1 MERALGSRYRLGESL
16 GSGAMGQVYAGAD
29 PEGQEFAF
37 KVLRSDL
44 TGNPDVVARFLQER
58 SILVGLRHPNLV
70 GVHDLVVE
78 GETVAIVMDLV
89 RGGDLR
95 GHLTRSGPLLPS
107 EVARIG
113 ASVASALAAVH
124 AAGVV
129 HRDVKPENILMAG
142 TTPRLTDFGISR
154 LVSGSD
160 IGRSSLLA
168 GTPQYVAPELAEGLE
183 ATPAADLYSLGI
195 VLYELCCGVT
205 PFAGGSMLAVIR
217 QHAEQEPGRPQGIPD
232 DLWDVISWLL
242 RKSPRGRP
250 QSAQQVATLL
260 DALAPQLLDHPVAQR
275 LTSPP
280 APAPAQGQLST
291 QMGIVPA
298 RPPGRPLGPVAA
310 PPAKRKRGKVWALVA
325 VLVLALVGG
334 GVAYAA
340 LRPVGEVGADRGGQQ
355 GTAEPV
361 ADDAEG
367 TVAPTTATTEAA
379 LTTAPDLVGMTIA
392 EAQDQLPSTVDV
404 EIVDSIQQGAE
415 AGTVV
420 EQVPAAGED
429 LDGRITLTVA
439 RDAMQVYLDELLPVS
454 GNWYGDGTGAS
465 SLAGKTYL
473 HSLNAEVDGCGSS
486 GEVEY
491 NLAKGF
497 RQLTATTAL
506 DDTSEHAEAAVQ
518 LEIFADNRPVFSE
531 TVVLGT
537 PIPIDLDLSGVL
549 RLKIQWSTVQ
559 DVGCWDTG
567 IIVLGEPT
575 LFGLP
580 GEMPTETTTPTG

>member
-1 MERALGSRYRLGESL
+1 MERALGSRYMLGESL
-16 GSGAMGQVYAGAD
+16 GSGAMGQVFSGAD
-29 PEGQEFAF
+29 PDGREFAF

-44 TGNPDVVARFLQER
+44 TGNPDIVARFLQER

-78 GETVAIVMDLV
+78 GDTVAIVMDLV

-95 GHLTRSGPLLPS
+95 AHLTGSGPLLPS

-113 ASVASALAAVH
+113 ASVASALASVH

-129 HRDVKPENILMAG
+129 HRDVKPENILMDG

-154 LVSGSD
+154 LVSGSE

-168 GTPQYVAPELAEGLE
+168 GTPQYVAPELAEGLD

-195 VLYELCCGVT
+195 VLYELSCGVT
-205 PFAGGSMLAVIR
+205 PFAGGSMLTVIR

-260 DALAPQLLDHPVAQR
+260 EALAPRLLQHPVAQR
-275 LTSPP
+275 LTAPP
-280 APAPAQGQLST
+280 APAPAQGQLPT
-291 QMGIVPA
+291 QTGVVPS
-298 RPPGRPLGPVAA
+298 RPPSYPMGA
-310 PPAKRKRGKVWALVA
+310 PPPAKKRKRGKVWAFA
-325 VLVLALVGG
+325 VLLVLALAGGAVG
-334 GVAYAA
+334 YSA
-340 LRPVGEVGADRGGQQ
+340 LRPADETTPGPAVQR
-355 GTAEPV
+355 GTAAPV
-361 ADDAEG
+361 ADDADDQ
-367 TVAPTTATTEAA
+367 TAAPTTTTAEVE

-415 AGTVV
+415 PGTVV
-420 EQVPAAGED
+420 EQTPAAGEA
-429 LDGRITLTVA
+429 LDGQITLTVA
-439 RDAMQVYLDELLPVS
+439 QAAMQVYLDELRSVNGGWTYS
-454 GNWYGDGTGAS
+454 NGGGTS
-465 SLAGKTYL
+465 SMAGKTYL
-473 HSLNAEVDGCGSS
+473 HSLGAYVGRCNSS
-486 GEVEY
+486 NSVEY
-491 NLAKGF
+491 NLSKGF
-497 RQLTATTAL
+497 RQLTATTAI
-506 DDTSEHAEAAVQ
+506 DDNSENAETVAQ

-531 TVVLGT
+531 TVTFGK
-537 PIPIDLDLSGVL
+537 PIPITLDLSGVL
-549 RLKIQWSTVQ
+549 RLKIQWSTVRGNCS
-559 DVGCWDTG
+559 DN
-567 IIVLGEPT
+567 VLAIGEAT

-580 GEMPTETTTPTG
+580 GEMPTESTEPTG